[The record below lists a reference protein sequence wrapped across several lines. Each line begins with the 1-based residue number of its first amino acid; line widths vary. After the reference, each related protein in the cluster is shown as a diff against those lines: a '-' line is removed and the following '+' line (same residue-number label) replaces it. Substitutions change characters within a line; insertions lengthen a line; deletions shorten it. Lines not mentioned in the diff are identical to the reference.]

1 MNKLISIT
9 FAALTMLT
17 AACGPQAFVEVDTA
31 AEGSFTVADPAPAVR
46 ALQAGVF
53 VVLAEE
59 QGDEL
64 ALVTVEV
71 TDLAALEVGQT
82 VQIAEAGI
90 AIEASRG
97 DLEVIERSDGAR
109 IVNSQNTRSF
119 PATGGVFTLD
129 SVEPLAG
136 TFAVELKDGGML
148 SGTFVAR

>member
-1 MNKLISIT
+1 MKKLISIT

-17 AACGPQAFVEVDTA
+17 AACGPQAYVEVDTA

-46 ALQAGVF
+46 AFQDGVF

-59 QGDEL
+59 QGEEL
-64 ALVTVEV
+64 ALVTVE
-71 TDLAALEVGQT
+71 LAELSNLEVGET
-82 VQIAEAGI
+82 VDIAEAGI
-90 AIEASRG
+90 GIEASRG

-119 PATGGVFTLD
+119 PAVGGTFTLD
-129 SVEPLAG
+129 SLDPLAG
-136 TFAVELKDGGML
+136 TFDVELEDGGML